1 MKIKKLPLLITF
13 ILLCEA
19 AGIIGAFFTIN
30 AIPTWYAALN
40 KPSFNPPPS
49 IFGPTWT
56 VLYLLMGISLYLVWL
71 KKGAVK
77 LADWGVKVFLVHLLL
92 NFLWTPVFFG
102 LKNISLALVII
113 LMIWGLIIYMI
124 YLFWKIDK
132 KAAYLLLPYLA
143 WVSFAS
149 ILNFSIMLLN

>member
-113 LMIWGLIIYMI
+113 LMIWSLIIYMI